1 MSKTSMS
8 RVAEMSIEVSML
20 TSYLLTP
27 LCNSK
32 GDGLVE
38 PALSAGRCKAVSWLL
53 SLISKLNKPTT
64 YQVRKLFLNFY
75 FPV

>member
-38 PALSAGRCKAVSWLL
+38 PALSAGRCKAVS
-53 SLISKLNKPTT
+53 
-64 YQVRKLFLNFY
+64 
-75 FPV
+75 